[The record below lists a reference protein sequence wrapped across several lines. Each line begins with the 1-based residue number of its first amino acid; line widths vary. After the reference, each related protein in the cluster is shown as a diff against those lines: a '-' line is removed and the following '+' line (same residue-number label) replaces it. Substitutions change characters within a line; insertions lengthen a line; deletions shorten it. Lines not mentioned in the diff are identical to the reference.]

1 MDITLQMRSLEL
13 MLKMIKHD
21 MSGVPPYGYRRQ
33 KYDPPADSTLSLLPR
48 CTPEEAGLSSPAVE
62 RFFAAVD
69 EESANLGPHGILLLR
84 HGKVLA
90 EGWWAP
96 YRRELPHMLYSMSKS
111 VVGTAVGIAWDEGLI
126 SLDEPIASIFSDLP
140 ASQNKGLKNMRV
152 WNLLTM
158 STGTR
163 FNEFGSML
171 DPDWVQMFLES
182 VPKFEP
188 GTAFEYDSMNT
199 YMLSAILRRKTGM
212 SLVDY
217 LKPRLFEPLGISRYT
232 WETCP
237 KDTEKG
243 GWGLSLCLEDA
254 AKLGQLYLQQGMWE
268 GKRILSQEWVQE
280 ATRAQ
285 IATPN
290 GECKFGY
297 GYQIWLN
304 PMGYQFN
311 GAFGQ
316 YVVIMPKYDAVAAIY
331 SGSAQLFA
339 EGDLLQMLDRCF
351 WGGSNQ
357 PLPPHPAGVKAL
369 EDRLSRLRVD
379 PPLDWEDLNT
389 DGEAFDQLMA
399 RLDGQEFVLDSNYGS
414 IFPQPLQSVHGNY
427 SPGVTLL
434 RFSRTPQGLAMTV
447 YERQERNVL
456 YIDRDG
462 GFHDARVAMREEV
475 HLVSTRALW
484 RVEDDLA
491 RLVLLTSFVE
501 TPDTCLLYMTIR
513 PDSIQLSFRESP
525 SAEGAMRMLLDLV
538 GLTDK
543 AAVKRLVPLM
553 KHVPGFNENTV
564 NEMVQ
569 RNATPVAQGVPV
581 KHHDLMLTLPAGA
594 PSGALPAATTPKP

>member
-69 EESANLGPHGILLLR
+69 EESATLGPHGILLLR

-126 SLDEPIASIFSDLP
+126 SLDETIASIFSDLP

-316 YVVIMPKYDAVAAIY
+316 YVVVMPKYDAVAAIY

-351 WGGSNQ
+351 WGG
-357 PLPPHPAGVKAL
+357 
-369 EDRLSRLRVD
+369 
-379 PPLDWEDLNT
+379 
-389 DGEAFDQLMA
+389 
-399 RLDGQEFVLDSNYGS
+399 
-414 IFPQPLQSVHGNY
+414 
-427 SPGVTLL
+427 
-434 RFSRTPQGLAMTV
+434 
-447 YERQERNVL
+447 
-456 YIDRDG
+456 
-462 GFHDARVAMREEV
+462 
-475 HLVSTRALW
+475 
-484 RVEDDLA
+484 
-491 RLVLLTSFVE
+491 
-501 TPDTCLLYMTIR
+501 
-513 PDSIQLSFRESP
+513 
-525 SAEGAMRMLLDLV
+525 
-538 GLTDK
+538 
-543 AAVKRLVPLM
+543 
-553 KHVPGFNENTV
+553 
-564 NEMVQ
+564 
-569 RNATPVAQGVPV
+569 
-581 KHHDLMLTLPAGA
+581 
-594 PSGALPAATTPKP
+594 